1 VGGFELRRVSGVG
14 DPLLGATYPNTGR
27 NPPELREYVPVPF
40 FVSPG
45 GRSVTDIGWPP
56 SCCSL
61 VARVPTSP
69 PHLPP
74 PHPGGSDFG
83 AQVGPFYTIVSTLPR
98 VPRLRSGFRVV
109 YNRRSELVR
118 HWHTAE
124 VGCGPRR
131 ASLDLRRWSAFVLD
145 SAELDRRKWF
155 SLKPGPC
162 CSGGTGDERVVRDL
176 AADQPGV

>member
-1 VGGFELRRVSGVG
+1 MVPPHHCGERRVLHPVPHPRIIRNHFIEQCLQLTGWSKRYRHWVA
-14 DPLLGATYPNTGR
+14 PLL
-27 NPPELREYVPVPF
+27 F
-40 FVSPG
+40 
-45 GRSVTDIGWPP
+45 P

-83 AQVGPFYTIVSTLPR
+83 AQGGPFYTIVSTLPR
-98 VPRLRSGFRVV
+98 VPWLRSGFRVV

-162 CSGGTGDERVVRDL
+162 RSGGTGDERVVRDL